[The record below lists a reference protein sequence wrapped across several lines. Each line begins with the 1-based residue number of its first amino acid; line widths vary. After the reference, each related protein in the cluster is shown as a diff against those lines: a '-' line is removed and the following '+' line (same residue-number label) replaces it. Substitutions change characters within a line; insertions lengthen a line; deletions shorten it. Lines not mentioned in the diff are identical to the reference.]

1 MAVQAFGIMFAGAL
15 RRGRDWFFPA
25 AASGCLVVL
34 FCEAFC
40 DSSLIHPSSQI
51 VAAVIL
57 GLGLS
62 QTIGR
67 TSGL

>member
-1 MAVQAFGIMFAGAL
+1 MFAGAL
-15 RRGRDWFFPA
+15 RRGRDWFFSA
-25 AASGCLVVL
+25 AASGCIVVL

-40 DSSLIHPSSQI
+40 DASLTHSASQI
-51 VAAVIL
+51 IVAIIM

-62 QTIGR
+62 QTVGR